1 MLSPV
6 PDALEV
12 LAEPHRRRILD
23 RLRQG
28 ESCVG
33 TLVAEMG
40 SSQPLISKHLRVL
53 RDAGLVDV
61 RVDGQRRFYRVRP
74 EGLIELDAWLAP
86 YRQMW
91 QASLDRLEAHVTR
104 GDTSE

>member
-1 MLSPV
+1 M
-6 PDALEV
+6 EV
-12 LAEPHRRRILD
+12 VAESHRRRILD
-23 RLRQG
+23 RLR
-28 ESCVG
+28 ESEASVG
-33 TLVAEMG
+33 TLVQQMG

-61 RVDGQRRFYRVRP
+61 RVDGQRRLYRVRP

-91 QASLDRLEAHVTR
+91 QASLDRLEAHVTTK
-104 GDTSE
+104 GETND